1 VGAALLAY
9 RIIRGDLRR
18 HPVEAV
24 LFLLAVTAAIATLTL
39 GLALNGAAS
48 VLYSQTR
55 TATRGPD
62 VVAVSDG
69 GSTTMLSSLMTVS
82 HAATVASHSGPYPVL
97 DTLVKAGGYTV
108 QAEVEGR
115 STAPAAIDQPLV
127 TSGSWLRPGCA
138 VVERGFA
145 RALGIR
151 VGDRITVAGRAFPVV
166 GLAVTAANPVYPWGE
181 ESGQDGPTPLGG
193 LMWLTEADTR
203 ALSPQPAAY
212 VLDLRLTNP
221 ASAETFVASY
231 DMSAIP
237 VNFFTWQ
244 VIAGQ
249 DAVALHQTEPV
260 LDVGAWLLGFLAIA
274 GVAGLAA
281 GRAAQQTRRVG
292 LLKAVGA
299 SPGLIAAVL
308 LAEYL
313 ILALAADALGLLTG
327 WLAAPALS
335 DPSSGLI
342 GAMTPP
348 GAGAIAALTFLA
360 LAAAILTTIAPTLR
374 AVRTSTI
381 RALADSPRPPRRP
394 ALTALTLWLP
404 TPILLGVQLT
414 ARRPVRTLLHAAGIT
429 ATVTAIT
436 ALLTYYSQPPHG
448 YYLGSSTLT
457 DLQNAQGRRVLLAVT
472 AALVILAAVNIIV
485 ITWTTALET
494 RRPLAIARTLG
505 ATPGQ
510 VTAGISLA
518 QLLPALPAAIT
529 GIPAGIGLYAI
540 NSIGTMSAPPAWR
553 LVTAA
558 AGIVLAI
565 AAITAIPAR
574 IAARPPVAEVLSSEA
589 P

>member
-1 VGAALLAY
+1 MGALLLAC
-9 RIIRGDLRR
+9 RMIRGDLRR

-24 LFLLAVTAAIATLTL
+24 LFLLAVAAATATLAL
-39 GLALNGAAS
+39 GLALNGAAG
-48 VLYSQTR
+48 VLYGQTR
-55 TATRGPD
+55 AATSGPD
-62 VVAVSDG
+62 VVAVSAG
-69 GSTTMLSSLMTVS
+69 GSTAMLASLMTVS
-82 HAATVASHSGPYPVL
+82 HAAAVTGHSGPYPVL

-108 QAEVEGR
+108 RAEVEGR
-115 STAPAAIDQPLV
+115 GTVPAAIDRPLV
-127 TSGSWLRPGCA
+127 TAGGWLRPGGA

-151 VGDRITVAGRAFPVV
+151 VGDRITVAARVFPVV
-166 GLAVTAANPVYPWGE
+166 GLAVTAASAVYPWAA
-181 ESGQDGPTPLGG
+181 ESGQGDPTGYSG

-203 ALSPQPAAY
+203 ALSSQPAAY
-212 VLDLRLTNP
+212 VLDLRLTSP
-221 ASAETFVASY
+221 ASAETFAASY

-237 VNFFTWQ
+237 VNFFAWQ
-244 VIAGQ
+244 VTAAQ

-335 DPSSGLI
+335 NPSSGLI
-342 GAMTPP
+342 GTMPPP
-348 GAGAIAALTFLA
+348 GAGTIAALTFLA
-360 LAAAILTTIAPTLR
+360 LAAAILTTLAPTLR

-394 ALTALTLWLP
+394 ALTALALRLP
-404 TPILLGVQLT
+404 APILLGMQLT

-448 YYLGSSTLT
+448 YYLGSSTLP
-457 DLQNAQGRRVLLAVT
+457 DLQNDQGRHVLLTVT

-540 NSIGTMSAPPAWR
+540 NSIGTMSTPPAWR
-553 LVTAA
+553 LLAAA

-565 AAITAIPAR
+565 AAFTAIPAR
-574 IAARPPVAEVLSSEA
+574 IAARTPVAEVLSSET